1 MPEIVVVMHSNSAVA
16 FRPGQALAL
25 ADVRCPAGRVQVT
38 YRTNWVSTR
47 EKVDIPNTLEI
58 EIAGEAANLETALSP
73 FGNAGLCGVVALSLA
88 ANAGIDEP
96 SIELGF
102 DRTPGKTQRDFFQAY
117 VPPRE
122 PVLRSVRFLDR
133 EATADLLGA
142 MESHSE
148 SSRLYRAAN
157 QYRLALAYW
166 HYGRESLSVAHLW
179 MAVEALTKAKVR
191 AECRRRG
198 LATQAELARDLNVEL
213 GSLDPTVRER
223 LILNEDHECYSLAK
237 KASDS
242 FEHGFQDFSAIRG
255 LSRTVRDRMAAHV
268 RQAILGL
275 VFEEAAGEQT
285 RVLASDRFSTPLG
298 CWPIV
303 KYARGKIIGTGDNL
317 APNQQRYPSLGWTA
331 MVDSARI
338 NDEGQLE
345 VDVREKIHP
354 QFGDGLAFQLESAE
368 VWRPG

>member
-142 MESHSE
+142 GYGISFGIKPSVPC
-148 SSRLYRAAN
+148 SKPVQTGACI
-157 QYRLALAYW
+157 LAL
-166 HYGRESLSVAHLW
+166 RKRVSV
-179 MAVEALTKAKVR
+179 
-191 AECRRRG
+191 G
-198 LATQAELARDLNVEL
+198 
-213 GSLDPTVRER
+213 GSSLDG
-223 LILNEDHECYSLAK
+223 S
-237 KASDS
+237 
-242 FEHGFQDFSAIRG
+242 
-255 LSRTVRDRMAAHV
+255 
-268 RQAILGL
+268 
-275 VFEEAAGEQT
+275 
-285 RVLASDRFSTPLG
+285 
-298 CWPIV
+298 
-303 KYARGKIIGTGDNL
+303 
-317 APNQQRYPSLGWTA
+317 
-331 MVDSARI
+331 
-338 NDEGQLE
+338 
-345 VDVREKIHP
+345 
-354 QFGDGLAFQLESAE
+354 
-368 VWRPG
+368 